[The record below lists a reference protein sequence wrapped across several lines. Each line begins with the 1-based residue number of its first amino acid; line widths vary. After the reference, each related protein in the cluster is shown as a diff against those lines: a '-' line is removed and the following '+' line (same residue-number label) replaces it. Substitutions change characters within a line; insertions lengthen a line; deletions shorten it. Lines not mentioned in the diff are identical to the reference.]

1 MNTMKSLNTVQQV
14 VILSEDIFSRN
25 WMAQLIMRDWRTQVM
40 GEAATLADL
49 QDLLKGSSARYID
62 VLIVDVDNTES
73 DLLSICDMVNSLSP
87 DLMVI
92 LISKRA
98 DPDLLTWVHEPYI
111 GGYLVKEEV
120 EISLA
125 WAVVKVVQGF
135 LVLSKSVESLAISNR
150 LSFDKDCIVL
160 DGIEAGE
167 YLSPA
172 ENRKAR
178 LAFVVSMS
186 RGNLADE
193 LILSPNSSMTLVS
206 NLYNQIGMNDLL
218 NGDDWIQFKIEE
230 NTLILSHLEKGNGGK
245 KYKTDKHTA
254 KETLAYHIY
263 TKPKI
268 HPYAR

>member
-1 MNTMKSLNTVQQV
+1 MKTQKSLNTVQQV

-40 GEAATLADL
+40 GEAATLDEL
-49 QDLLKGSSARYID
+49 QHLLKGSIANYID
-62 VLIVDVDNTES
+62 VLIVDVDNNDA
-73 DLLSICDMVNSLSP
+73 DLLSIIDLVNASNP
-87 DLMVI
+87 GIMTI
-92 LISKRA
+92 LISKRV
-98 DPDLLTWVHEPYI
+98 DPDLLLWVHEPNI
-111 GGYLVKEEV
+111 GGYLIKEEV
-120 EISLA
+120 EITLA
-125 WAVVKVVQGF
+125 WAVVKSVQGY
-135 LVLSKSVESLAISNR
+135 LVLSKQIESLAIRNH
-150 LSFDKDCIVL
+150 LSFDKNCIVL
-160 DGIEAGE
+160 DGIEASE

-172 ENRKAR
+172 ENQKAR

-218 NGDDWIQFKIEE
+218 NGDDWIQFNIDECAI
-230 NTLILSHLEKGNGGK
+230 ILSHLEKVNGGEK
-245 KYKTDKHTA
+245 FKTDKHSA
-254 KETLAYHIY
+254 KETLAFHIY